1 MAARLAWRLLR
12 QAETDAHLTGII
24 EGSGT
29 IMKKVAVTALV
40 LALGL
45 AACNKAAENTA
56 ANETAVEANAATDVN
71 VATENAGAETNA
83 DAALNAPSAET
94 ANTDANATENK

>member
-1 MAARLAWRLLR
+1 MRRFHWLVLM
-12 QAETDAHLTGII
+12 G
-24 EGSGT
+24 
-29 IMKKVAVTALV
+29 VTAFV
-40 LALGL
+40 I

-56 ANETAVEANAATDVN
+56 ANETAVETNAATDVN

-83 DAALNAPSAET
+83 DAALNAAGTET